1 MSRRAYGGGSWV
13 GTEVQGEGEGE
24 GEEEVEDGRVEA
36 PGGRASGRVASAEG
50 EDGCPALEILD
61 DDSGSSE

>member
-13 GTEVQGEGEGE
+13 GTEVQGEGE

>member
-13 GTEVQGEGEGE
+13 GTEVQGG

>member
-13 GTEVQGEGEGE
+13 GTEVQ